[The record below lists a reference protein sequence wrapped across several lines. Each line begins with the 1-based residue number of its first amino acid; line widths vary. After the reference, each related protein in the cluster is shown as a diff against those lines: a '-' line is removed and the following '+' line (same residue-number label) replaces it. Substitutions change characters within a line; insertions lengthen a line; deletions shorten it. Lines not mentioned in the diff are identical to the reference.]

1 MWWRG
6 GCASRRAHEVCGRP
20 GGRSRDA
27 GTGYGAGGT
36 ADQRVAGLADTLVD
50 DYDVIDMLNRL
61 AGYSVHPLL
70 PSRTEI

>member
-1 MWWRG
+1 MR
-6 GCASRRAHEVCGRP
+6 
-20 GGRSRDA
+20 
-27 GTGYGAGGT
+27 Y
-36 ADQRVAGLADTLVD
+36 VAGREDGAAMPGPDTRREALLISAFGGLAGTLVD